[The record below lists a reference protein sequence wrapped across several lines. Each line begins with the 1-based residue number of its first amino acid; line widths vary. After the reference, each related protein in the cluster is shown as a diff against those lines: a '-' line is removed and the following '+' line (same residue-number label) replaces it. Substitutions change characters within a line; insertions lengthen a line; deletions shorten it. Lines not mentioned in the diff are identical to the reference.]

1 MILSYRF
8 SAFVIAVFFS
18 YGMSVFAG
26 EGVLFS
32 GPDALNSDP
41 CPAADR
47 IDQLNFNKKILYMPD
62 SEDQVRDLLGT
73 IFSSNQDEA
82 TRAIVSLALAGNL
95 EAFTKLLDVKKSQWP
110 ESLLRL
116 LSECR

>member
-8 SAFVIAVFFS
+8 SAFVIVVFFL

-26 EGVLFS
+26 EDVLFS

-41 CPAADR
+41 CPVADR
-47 IDQLNFNKKILYMPD
+47 IVQLNFNKKILYMPD
-62 SEDQVRDLLGT
+62 SEGQVRDLLGT

-95 EAFTKLLDVKKSQWP
+95 EAFTKLLNPQKCEWP
-110 ESLLRL
+110 EAILLL
-116 LSECR
+116 LSESR